1 MADELDDHRAFL
13 AGLPDPAP
21 SAPAEP
27 RRSPAAPSTPS
38 AMDEGAAHLAATLT
52 ELKVSNERL
61 HADLAQRMRTLE
73 AKVDAGLP
81 DWKLLTDRLVQAG
94 ERAGRQATEPLVV
107 ASREAV
113 QEARYVTDVRAE
125 DLRLFRNVAGWG
137 ALPLFGLALAMLLY
151 GMHLAGTLKPVWGV
165 AAAFV
170 LGVCLTVMAYRL
182 QARVSAFA
190 KQPPWAKRR

>member
-1 MADELDDHRAFL
+1 MADEMDDHRAFL
-13 AGLPDPAP
+13 AGLPDPAS
-21 SAPAEP
+21 SAPAKP
-27 RRSPAAPSTPS
+27 RWAPTPPPAPP

-81 DWKLLTDRLVQAG
+81 DWKLITDRLVQAG
-94 ERAGRQATEPLVV
+94 EKAARTATEPLI
-107 ASREAV
+107 AANHEAV
-113 QEARYVTDVRAE
+113 KEARYVTEVRAE

-137 ALPLFGLALAMLLY
+137 ALPLFGLGLAMLLY
-151 GMHLAGTLKPVWGV
+151 AMHLAGTLKPVWGV

-170 LGVCLTVMAYRL
+170 LSVCLTVMAYRL

-190 KQPPWAKRR
+190 KQRPWAKRR